1 MKFKYSGKKIA
12 VVGLGI
18 EGLSSAKYLAE
29 HGAEVSARDQ
39 KKEKEFE
46 PRSIKE
52 LKRLGVELVLGE
64 KYLDGLEKYDFVVR
78 TPFIRPDL
86 PELVKA
92 IESGVELTSQTKIF
106 FDLCPANIVGVTG
119 TKGKGTTSTLIKL
132 MLEKAGKRAFLG
144 GNIGRPPISFL
155 DETKAGDWVVLE
167 LSSFQLIDLS
177 KSPHI
182 AVALMTTS
190 EHLDWHT
197 DTSEYHQAKY
207 NLVQHQTEK
216 DFAVIN
222 SDYPISKS
230 FADQTKAEK
239 VWFSLSEEADP
250 GVFLKEGKLWRWFHG
265 KYEEIIPAKNVRIP
279 GRHNLENAA
288 AAAAAVSILGV
299 SATTIRQVLEE
310 FPGLEHRLELVR
322 EWKGKAF
329 YNDTF
334 STTPETA
341 IAAVRAFE
349 KPMTVILGGSS
360 KKSDFTQ
367 LGEELVKNKHLVNIV
382 LIGQTAGEIEEAIKK
397 AGKPT
402 AKILRASGT
411 FPEIVK
417 LATQVTPKGG
427 IVLLSP
433 ACASFD
439 MFKNYK
445 QRGLEFKKIV
455 NNL

>member
-1 MKFKYSGKKIA
+1 MKFKYAGKNSA
-12 VVGLGI
+12 VVGLGL

-29 HGAEVSARDQ
+29 HGALVSARDQ
-39 KKEKEFE
+39 MTEKELPNE
-46 PRSIKE
+46 EIKE
-52 LKRLGVELVLGE
+52 LKRLGVEIELG
-64 KYLDGLEKYDFVVR
+64 KNYLEGLEKFDWIVR

-86 PELVKA
+86 PEFVKA
-92 IESGVELTSQTKIF
+92 VESGVRLTSQTRIF
-106 FDLCPANIVGVTG
+106 FELCPANIVGVTG

-144 GNIGRPPISFL
+144 GNIGEPPLSFL
-155 DETKAGDWVVLE
+155 DETKVGDWVVLE
-167 LSSFQLIDLS
+167 LSSFQLIDLEI
-177 KSPHI
+177 SPKI
-182 AVALMTTS
+182 GVVLMTTS

-207 NLVQHQTEK
+207 NLVKFQTPT

-222 SDYPISKS
+222 SDYPVSRS
-230 FADQTKAEK
+230 FAKETKAKK
-239 VWFSLSEEADP
+239 VWFSLSEESDP

-265 KYEEIIPAKNVRIP
+265 KYEEIIQAKDVRIP

-299 SATTIRQVLEE
+299 STTVIRQTLEE

-349 KPMTVILGGSS
+349 QPMTIILGGSS
-360 KKSDFTQ
+360 KNSDFTE
-367 LGEELVKNKHLVNIV
+367 LGQELVKNKNLVNIV
-382 LIGQTAGEIEEAIKK
+382 LIGQTANEIEKTIKK
-397 AGKPT
+397 AGKPA
-402 AKILRASGT
+402 AKMLHASGT
-411 FPEIVK
+411 FREIVK
-417 LATQVTPKGG
+417 LATQITPKGG

-445 QRGLEFKKIV
+445 ERGKQFKEIV
-455 NNL
+455 NSF